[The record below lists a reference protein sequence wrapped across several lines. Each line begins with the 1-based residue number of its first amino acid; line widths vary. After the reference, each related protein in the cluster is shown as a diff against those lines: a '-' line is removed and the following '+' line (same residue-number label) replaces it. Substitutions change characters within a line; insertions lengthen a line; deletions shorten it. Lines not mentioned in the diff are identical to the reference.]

1 MKKIFWALQQIK
13 ITQKKFRV
21 NWIISFENIDGG
33 YPPPKTPIIGGGSRL
48 IFDLSQMHLGMNME
62 LYAII

>member
-1 MKKIFWALQQIK
+1 MVMKKIFWALQQIK

-33 YPPPKTPIIGGGSRL
+33 YPPPKNAEKWGGGPG
-48 IFDLSQMHLGMNME
+48 LSST
-62 LYAII
+62 